1 MPRVR
6 KGAARSRK
14 HKKVLKSMRGYIGAA
29 SRRYRVAKEARLH
42 AGQHATIGRKL
53 KKRDFRRLWI
63 TRISAAC
70 RQRGL
75 TYSQFIHALGEKV
88 IAVNRKML
96 ADLAVSDPGA
106 FDNLVATATA
116 AAPAPAKPLAQAAP
130 VKRPPRKPPRKRKP
144 RPRPPSP
151 RQPLRRPPHGPR
163 QRSRLRRSPQSRRPR
178 TTSLNSR
185 RCRKQANSNA
195 NVFDSPA

>member
-14 HKKVLKSMRGYIGAA
+14 HKKVLKSTRGYIGAA

-130 VKRPPRKPPRKRKP
+130 VKAPAKEAAPKAKATPKAAKPKATAKKAPARAKTKKP
-144 RPRPPSP
+144 AAKKPTKPKAS
-151 RQPLRRPPHGPR
+151 
-163 QRSRLRRSPQSRRPR
+163 
-178 TTSLNSR
+178 
-185 RCRKQANSNA
+185 
-195 NVFDSPA
+195 DD